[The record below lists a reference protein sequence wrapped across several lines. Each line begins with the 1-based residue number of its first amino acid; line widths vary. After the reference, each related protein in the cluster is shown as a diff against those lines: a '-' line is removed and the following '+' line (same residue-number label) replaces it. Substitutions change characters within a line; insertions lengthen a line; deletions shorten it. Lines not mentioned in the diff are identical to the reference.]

1 MTRISKSFSRPIQ
14 SYESAFLCMLDSYV
28 ICVLVLYIWK
38 LLFPTKLLEYQS
50 CDWYL
55 YNFATRMSICRL
67 PADFV
72 SYFKERDIRLVG
84 LEPTT
89 PRLSSACSNQLSY
102 SRVDVEGKDRD
113 SCRRLRL
120 RGVDLRTYVLL
131 LHRKEV
137 IQPQVPLRL
146 PCYDFIPVTS
156 LTLGPCLLTVGS

>member
-1 MTRISKSFSRPIQ
+1 MCVSALHLEIVISHKIVGVA
-14 SYESAFLCMLDSYV
+14 AFLFRFAA
-28 ICVLVLYIWK
+28 IYII
-38 LLFPTKLLEYQS
+38 LPRGCQS
-50 CDWYL
+50 AA
-55 YNFATRMSICRL
+55 FRRFIVRM
-67 PADFV
+67 F
-72 SYFKERDIRLVG
+72 ERDIRLVG

-113 SCRRLRL
+113 SCRRHRL
-120 RGVDLRTYVLL
+120 RGVDLRASALL

>member
-1 MTRISKSFSRPIQ
+1 
-14 SYESAFLCMLDSYV
+14 MLDSYV
-28 ICVLVLYIWK
+28 ICVSALH
-38 LLFPTKLLEYQS
+38 LEIVIS
-50 CDWYL
+50 HKIVGVAAFAAI

-67 PADFV
+67 PADFL
-72 SYFKERDIRLVG
+72 SYYFERDIRLVG

-120 RGVDLRTYVLL
+120 RGVDLRISFILL

>member
-1 MTRISKSFSRPIQ
+1 
-14 SYESAFLCMLDSYV
+14 
-28 ICVLVLYIWK
+28 
-38 LLFPTKLLEYQS
+38 
-50 CDWYL
+50 
-55 YNFATRMSICRL
+55 MSICRL

-72 SYFKERDIRLVG
+72 SYLKERVIRLVG

-113 SCRRLRL
+113 SCRRHRL